1 MVGSVIV
8 FIFAPV
14 CTVGFVIAFRV
25 TYFLVAGVW
34 LAATATWSLATFLF
48 LFYHAA
54 HSNLRPETD
63 IESRKRGLAMRK

>member
-1 MVGSVIV
+1 
-8 FIFAPV
+8 
-14 CTVGFVIAFRV
+14 
-25 TYFLVAGVW
+25 